1 MMLTASTLIKTLQA
15 LLDKHG
21 DHVVR
26 VYTNRG
32 ELDYAWSVTAEK
44 GTDGNVYEYIIG
56 QD

>member
-1 MMLTASTLIKTLQA
+1 MLTTSTLIKTLQA